1 VIKHLLVAFILIN
14 LVAFLVM
21 GLDKRAARNNAW
33 RIRES
38 TLVKFAACGGFV
50 GVFVGSAFFR
60 HKTLKQPFRTW
71 LIAASLLNVV
81 WFWLAW
87 KLI

>member
-1 VIKHLLVAFILIN
+1 MAKHLLVAFVLIN

-21 GLDKRAARNNAW
+21 GLDKLAARKNAW

-50 GVFVGSAFFR
+50 GVFAGSAFFR
-60 HKTLKQPFRTW
+60 HKTLKQPFRSW
-71 LIAASLLNVV
+71 LIGASLLNVV
-81 WFWLAW
+81 WFWVAW